1 MIEGAI
7 VKSQPI
13 LFQLYGFFRNLVNVV
28 YLFFVSLLWPL
39 EDPAPA
45 PKRNDGRSK
54 RPAAKIH
61 GMKSVKS

>member
-13 LFQLYGFFRNLVNVV
+13 LFTGTHACTDLDMYTTQQ
-28 YLFFVSLLWPL
+28 PL